1 MLMASTGPIKVL
13 HFGLGPIGV
22 GVVKQVAQRKGFKIV
37 GAVDI
42 DPAKVGRDL
51 GEIAAL
57 GRTLRVKVS
66 DDVRKTIK
74 STKPDVVVLCTNS
87 SMKKVLPQMEAIL
100 KLKVPIVSTTEE
112 LAYPTKSNMRYARA
126 IHQMAKKAKVAV
138 LGTGVNPGFVMDA
151 LPITLTGVCEKV
163 DALRIDR
170 IQDARVRRLPFQQ
183 KIGAGLTR
191 EQFQR
196 KVDEGSVRHV
206 GLAES
211 VTMIAEA
218 LGWKLDR
225 ITDDIRPRIATQTV
239 ASEYLAV
246 DPGYVCGIEQ
256 DGIGYRNGMPV
267 ITLHMEAYL
276 GAPESYDSVEI
287 TGSPALKMKIA
298 GGVHG
303 DIATASIVVNS
314 LPKILEVT
322 PGLHTMRDMPIP
334 SFFGGV
340 R

>member
-1 MLMASTGPIKVL
+1 MASGKGPIRVL
-13 HFGLGPIGV
+13 HFGLGPIGA
-22 GVVKQVAQRKGFKIV
+22 GVVRQVAGRKGVTIV

-42 DPAKVGRDL
+42 DPAKAGRDL
-51 GEIAAL
+51 GEVAGV
-57 GRTLRVKVS
+57 GRPLKIQVS
-66 DDVRKTIK
+66 DEAKRAIK
-74 STKPDVVVLCTNS
+74 AGRPHVVVLCTSS
-87 SMKKVLPQMEAIL
+87 SMKAVLPQIEGIL

-112 LAYPTKSNMRYARA
+112 LSYPTKTNMRYARI

-151 LPITLTGVCEKV
+151 LPIALTGVCERV
-163 DALRIDR
+163 EAIRVDR
-170 IQDARVRRLPFQQ
+170 IQDARIRRLPFQQ

-191 EQFQR
+191 DQFQR
-196 KVDEGSVRHV
+196 KVDDGSVRHV

-211 VTMIAEA
+211 ISMIAEA
-218 LGWKLDR
+218 FGWKLDK
-225 ITDDIRPRIATQTV
+225 ITDEIQPRIATTTV

-256 DGIGYRNGMPV
+256 DGVGYRNGVPI

-287 TGSPALKMKIA
+287 TGSPALTMKIA

-303 DIATASIVVNS
+303 DIATTSITVNS
-314 LPKILEVT
+314 LPKILEVA
-322 PGLHTMRDMPIP
+322 PGLHTMRDMPLP
-334 SFFGGV
+334 SFFGGT